1 MALQDKLNEYKA
13 NFEKNA
19 PPEALEVM
27 HRATVDLRNS
37 GILDRALKVG
47 DKAPEFELE
56 NTSGELIRS
65 KDILSERLMVLTFYR
80 GKWWPYCN
88 LELEA
93 LQNAVSDFTSLGAN
107 LVAISPQL
115 AEYNRMLAKAKKL
128 TFEILSDP
136 GNLVAGKFGLVYAL
150 PEDLR
155 KIYLQFGIDVPK
167 HNGDDSWTLPLAS
180 RFIIDRETVIRYAEM
195 DVDYTIRPDPE
206 HTIKVLK
213 SIKK

>member
-1 MALQDKLNEYKA
+1 
-13 NFEKNA
+13 
-19 PPEALEVM
+19 
-27 HRATVDLRNS
+27 
-37 GILDRALKVG
+37 
-47 DKAPEFELE
+47 
-56 NTSGELIRS
+56 
-65 KDILSERLMVLTFYR
+65 
-80 GKWWPYCN
+80 
-88 LELEA
+88 
-93 LQNAVSDFTSLGAN
+93 VSDFTSLGAN

-115 AEYNRMLAKAKKL
+115 AEYSRMLAKAKKL